1 MQIPS
6 FTLLRSALIV
16 AVSALFLLGCSKA
29 TNSEPSKSELL
40 VKTSWAVRSTI
51 PFVDEVTN
59 TVFQFVKDGSYQ
71 QISPDG
77 TIAALGKWGL
87 ANGETAILV
96 TLSST
101 TTLTFDLLELTDKTL
116 RFRLKIP
123 NNGIIVEFYC
133 VPVG

>member
-29 TNSEPSKSELL
+29 TNPEPSKSDLL
-40 VKTSWAVRSTI
+40 TKTSWTVRSTI

-96 TLSST
+96 TLSSA

-116 RFRLKIP
+116 RFRVKIP